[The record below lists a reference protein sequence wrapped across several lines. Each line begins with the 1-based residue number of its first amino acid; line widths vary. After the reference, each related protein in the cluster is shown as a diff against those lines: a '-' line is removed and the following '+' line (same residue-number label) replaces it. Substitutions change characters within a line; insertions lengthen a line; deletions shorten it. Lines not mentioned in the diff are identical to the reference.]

1 MYKTP
6 IISIIGTA
14 LLLLLL
20 TACSEPAF
28 PYGTYLSEN
37 GTYLFQLNEDG
48 SNFFAYAGSGSVIA
62 EGTYSIKGNEIT
74 WETDSYCDEVTNKKA
89 TYTWTFED
97 DILKFLVKGVDAC
110 SSRYKV
116 LNNKSFYPAP

>member
-6 IISIIGTA
+6 FIPIIGTV
-14 LLLLLL
+14 LLLLLFS
-20 TACSEPAF
+20 ACSKPNF

-37 GTYLFQLNEDG
+37 EFYLFKLNEDG
-48 SNFFAYAGSGSVIA
+48 SDIFAYAKSGSVIA
-62 EGTYSIKGNEIT
+62 EGTHSIKGNEIT
-74 WETDSYCDEVTNKKA
+74 WETDSYCDEPRSKKA
-89 TYTWTFED
+89 SYTWTFED
-97 DILKFLVKGVDAC
+97 GVLKFLVKGVDAC